1 MQSPIPWLLGGL
13 VALAGCEDYRRAGS
27 ESSGSAGSAAAG
39 AGSGAAPSTPAGG
52 SGSGASVAGDAGS
65 GVTSGGLPAS
75 VTCDAPGQPE
85 PALGSHALAPSD
97 EDFANPERGFHADM
111 PLPQSGLDDYHAQ
124 GFSLLRSYVVLS
136 DFRDQPLSSDFIE
149 RLRYSFE
156 LVREGGLK
164 LVLRFAYNDDGTDDA
179 PLSSVL
185 QHVTQLG
192 PLLSEN
198 ADVIAVVQAGF
209 IGRWGEWHH
218 SEHGLNT
225 QQNRQAVV
233 QALLEAL
240 PASRSV
246 QLRYP
251 WHRKQLFPELL
262 SEATAFS
269 DSDAARVGHHN
280 DCFLTSNNDLGTYG
294 DFSDEGTGSA
304 PDDAVSRWMDY
315 TEKESRYTATGAE
328 TCDNTERSGCAHA
341 KNELERFHYSYLNA
355 KFHEEVNAR
364 WEQEGC
370 MPEIKRRL
378 GYRFEVGEV
387 SMNEQVAPGGVLR
400 LALSL
405 TNRGYAAPFNARK
418 LVVVLDGA
426 TRVAAELSYDVRKFL
441 PEKGSVKVE
450 ALLRVPASLA
460 AGQYRVA
467 LWMPDDA
474 AALRDRPEYAIRLAN
489 SDAWNAQQ
497 GDNTLG
503 TLQVDAAAE
512 GCKDARASVFEQLN

>member
-1 MQSPIPWLLGGL
+1 MQSRTAWLLGGL
-13 VALAGCEDYRRAGS
+13 VALAGCEDYRRPSSDQSGA
-27 ESSGSAGSAAAG
+27 ESPGAPSAGSG
-39 AGSGAAPSTPAGG
+39 GAPSTTGG
-52 SGSGASVAGDAGS
+52 SSTAGSTAPSGAGN

-75 VTCDAPGQPE
+75 VTCDAPSGPE
-85 PALGSHALAPSD
+85 PALTSRTLAPSD
-97 EDFANPERGFHADM
+97 EDFPNPERGFHADM
-111 PLPQSGLDDYHAQ
+111 PLPQNGLDDYRAQ

-136 DFRDQPLSSDFIE
+136 DFREQPLSSDFLE

-185 QHVTQLG
+185 QHVTQLA

-198 ADVIAVVQAGF
+198 AAVIAVVQAGF

-225 QQNRQAVV
+225 QQNRQAIL
-233 QALLEAL
+233 QALLTAL

-262 SEATAFS
+262 SEATAFNG
-269 DSDAARVGHHN
+269 SDAARVGHHN
-280 DCFLTSNNDLGTYG
+280 DCFLTSSNDLGTYG
-294 DFSDEGTGSA
+294 DFIDEGTGSA
-304 PDDAVSRWMDY
+304 PDDQVSRWMDY

-328 TCDNTERSGCAHA
+328 TCENTERSGCAHA

-370 MPEIKRRL
+370 MAEIRRRL
-378 GYRFEVGEV
+378 GYRFELGQV
-387 SMNEQVAPGGVLR
+387 SMSERVAPGGVLR

-418 LVVVLDGA
+418 LLVVLDGP
-426 TRVAAELSYDVRKFL
+426 TRVVAELSHDPRGFL
-441 PEKGSVKVE
+441 PEKGSMKLE

-460 AGQYRVA
+460 QGQYRVA

-474 AALRDRPEYAIRLAN
+474 PALRDRPEYAIRLAN
-489 SDAWNAQQ
+489 GDAWNAQQ

-503 TLQVDAAAE
+503 TLQIDATAE
-512 GCKDARASVFEQLN
+512 GCKDAAASVFEQLD